1 MTSSAEK
8 MTDVFTRAFDL
19 FGSCHRGY
27 NSSHCM
33 AEKDIDDLGNIPK
46 YSRTH
51 HIYLFFLMAF
61 VRIAYQPVPEVLQG
75 SVSFGYHF
83 AQNAHTGGSRYSLDS
98 QVEIGIRIDG
108 RTGRRIHSCPC
119 HEVREGASGDSK

>member
-1 MTSSAEK
+1 MCMKKKTKKKRTKNTFVLLKPDSITILFDGIRAVSIHHPSMTSSAEK

-33 AEKDIDDLGNIPK
+33 AKKDIDHLGNIPK

-51 HIYLFFLMAF
+51 HIYLLFFNGL
-61 VRIAYQPVPEVLQG
+61 
-75 SVSFGYHF
+75 
-83 AQNAHTGGSRYSLDS
+83 
-98 QVEIGIRIDG
+98 
-108 RTGRRIHSCPC
+108 C
-119 HEVREGASGDSK
+119 